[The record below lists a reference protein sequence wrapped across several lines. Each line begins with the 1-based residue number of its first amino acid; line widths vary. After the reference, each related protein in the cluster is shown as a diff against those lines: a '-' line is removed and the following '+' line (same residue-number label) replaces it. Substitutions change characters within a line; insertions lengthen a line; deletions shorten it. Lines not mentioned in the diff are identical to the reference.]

1 VNDFTDLPDL
11 AAEDLGG
18 AALLAN
24 DEFFASKENL
34 LKAHAA
40 EWREHDYTDR
50 GKWMDGW
57 ETRRRRE
64 PGGGAGSAADG
75 RSPEGGALNDW
86 CIVRLGLPGAIRGI
100 VVDTSFFRGNY
111 PSECSVEGAAIDTVL
126 DIEAAGNAQWIEI
139 VPRSALKGDSKNAF
153 AVNDGRRFTHV
164 RLNIFPDGG
173 VARLRVYGE
182 ALPDLRRL
190 QRFGGLVDLAA
201 IENGARSLICSDM
214 FFGSRNNL
222 IAPGRPRNM
231 SSGWETRRRRGPG
244 HDWNIVRLGL
254 QGTLR
259 RLEIDTTHFK
269 GNAPGRCSV
278 EVCDAPGAAVDAL
291 AGSGVD
297 WRVLLP
303 ETRTQPHTVHR
314 FEEEL
319 RTVGRATHLR
329 LNVFPDGG
337 VARLRAW
344 GEPDIDDPH
353 GALVSRLNAMPRA
366 DAVAML
372 RGFCG
377 SLRWAERMA
386 DARPFEDAGALYR
399 IADRAFWSMNEPDW
413 LEAFSAHPRIGDRQ
427 GSAQSQ
433 VEQSGIK
440 DEERA
445 ALQSLNEEYFKKF
458 GFVFLICATGRS
470 GSEMLDAL
478 RERLSAS
485 RAQEIR
491 TAAEEQAKILRL
503 RIGRWMAP

>member
-1 VNDFTDLPDL
+1 MNEFTHLPDL
-11 AAEDLGG
+11 AAEELGG
-18 AALLAN
+18 AVLLAN
-24 DEFFASKENL
+24 DEFFAARENL

-40 EWREHDYTDR
+40 EWREHEYTDR

-64 PGGGAGSAADG
+64 AGY
-75 RSPEGGALNDW
+75 DW

-111 PSECSVEGAAIDTVL
+111 PAECSLEGASIDELL
-126 DIEAAGNAQWIEI
+126 DIDAAIKAQWVEI
-139 VPRSALKGDSKNAF
+139 VPRSALKGDAKNAF
-153 AVNDGRRFTHV
+153 AVNDGRRFTHL
-164 RLNIFPDGG
+164 RLDIFPDGG
-173 VARLRVYGE
+173 VARLRVHGE

-201 IENGARSLICSDM
+201 LENGARSLACSDM

-222 IAPGRPRNM
+222 ISPGRPRDM

-244 HDWNIVRLGL
+244 HDWNIVRLGVP
-254 QGTLR
+254 GTVR

-278 EVCDAPGAAVDAL
+278 EVCDAPGAAADAL
-291 AGSGVD
+291 AGSGVN
-297 WRVLLP
+297 WRSLLP
-303 ETRTQPHTVHR
+303 KTRTQPHTLHR
-314 FEEEL
+314 FEEQL
-319 RTVGRATHLR
+319 RSVGPATHLR

-344 GEPDIDDPH
+344 GEAEIDDPR

-366 DAVAML
+366 EAVFTL

-386 DARPFEDAGALYR
+386 DARPFEDAAALCR
-399 IADRAFWSMNEPDW
+399 IADRAFWSMNEQDW

-427 GSAQSQ
+427 GTAQSQ
-433 VEQSGIK
+433 EEQSGVQ

-445 ALQSLNEEYFKKF
+445 ALQSLNEEYFQKF

-470 GSEMLDAL
+470 GGEMLEAL
-478 RERLSAS
+478 RSRLSAS

-503 RIGRWMAP
+503 RIGKWMAP